1 MSARRRSD
9 SPRELLDDQ
18 GRPIHERI
26 RQLRTERGLTAA
38 ELARRADISPAYVT
52 RIEKGEKV
60 PGEEVAVKI
69 AKILGDDPEL
79 YLWWVHGRFISDPER
94 TLSGFRKIGS
104 PETPASAA
112 EPNAVA
118 FLRSDPRELEQ
129 EQARDRERAE
139 RNRTHLQHEIEK
151 HGQLLKNL
159 SDQRERLEHEV
170 ERQEETLERISP
182 VGKTPRALRQP
193 AMARLSR
200 RLESRARK
208 LMKMTESEPT
218 ECDALMPQLA
228 EDIEEFAGAMPE
240 GPSLLDSAQDPF
252 GPIRV
257 RLYDNAAESAQA
269 PEWMWLDRSV
279 LPEGVDGAKVVAH
292 RLGDEDAA
300 HLGDL
305 DAGDVVVVARGFN
318 DPPDPERIYLVAAT
332 HETAATG
339 RSTAT
344 RLTRVRLKDDKLLL
358 ISEGERT
365 DVEIID
371 LTPQRSLE
379 HWLLGKVVAV
389 IRSAPGE

>member
-1 MSARRRSD
+1 
-9 SPRELLDDQ
+9 
-18 GRPIHERI
+18 
-26 RQLRTERGLTAA
+26 
-38 ELARRADISPAYVT
+38 
-52 RIEKGEKV
+52 V
-60 PGEEVAVKI
+60 PSIV
-69 AKILGDDPEL
+69 
-79 YLWWVHGRFISDPER
+79 S
-94 TLSGFRKIGS
+94 S
-104 PETPASAA
+104 
-112 EPNAVA
+112 
-118 FLRSDPRELEQ
+118 LRSDPREPEHEQ
-129 EQARDRERAE
+129 ERDRERVE
-139 RNRTHLQHEIEK
+139 RNHERLSHEIER
-151 HGQLLKNL
+151 HAQLLKNL

-170 ERQEETLERISP
+170 ERQEETLERMSP
-182 VGKTPRALRQP
+182 AGNVPRALRP
-193 AMARLSR
+193 SAMSRLSR

-218 ECDALMPQLA
+218 EYDARMPQLA
-228 EDIEEFAGAMPE
+228 EDTEEFAGAMPE

-257 RLYDNAAESAQA
+257 RLYDNAAESGQA

-292 RLGDEDAA
+292 RLSDEDAA

-305 DAGDVVVVARGFN
+305 DAGDVVVVARGFDN
-318 DPPDPERIYLVAAT
+318 PPDPERIYLVAAT

-371 LTPQRSLE
+371 LTPQRSLK